1 MGAKYLKVQLRFNTC
16 DICKKRDVCQ
26 HRAHANDVVRQ
37 LYDIVDT
44 IEVVN
49 GKFGKPFKI
58 IPTCISFEEN
68 TE

>member
-1 MGAKYLKVQLRFNTC
+1 MNAKNLNVQLRFNTC

-26 HRAHANDVVRQ
+26 YRAHANDVARQ
-37 LYDIVDT
+37 LYDIIDT

-58 IPTCISFEEN
+58 IPTCVSFEEQ
-68 TE
+68 EA